1 MRSLSNWFRRR
12 PHNASEWFAR
22 TRSDSAGE
30 HDDRELT
37 EWLARSPSNE
47 RDYEM
52 AEIVWQ
58 LSGELKGDPQ
68 TDRLTLSTRRR
79 APVFIRM
86 GAAVLVTGTAL
97 ALLYVAATFKPQ
109 LSATYTTAVG
119 QQRTILLPDDSRVFL
134 NTATVAR
141 VEYTARRRSIWLEA
155 GEATFAVARNPWRPF
170 EVHTAMGT
178 ALALGTRFDVFIH
191 PSSLEVAIIDGR
203 VAVRAA
209 GRAGEGEPTVV
220 HTGELATIDRS
231 AHVSIRHADLDRILS
246 QQIQRLEFDGTSVA
260 EAIAE
265 FNRYSQRPIV
275 ASTPEI
281 AGLRISG
288 VFRAGDTD
296 TFVRSLE
303 VSLSVRAINRDGTLV
318 LVPGNDRAGPQAIE

>member
-1 MRSLSNWFRRR
+1 MRTLSNWFRRR
-12 PHNASEWFAR
+12 PQSASEWFAR
-22 TRSDSAGE
+22 TQSDTAGE
-30 HDDRELT
+30 HDDRKLT
-37 EWLARSPSNE
+37 EWLAKSPSNE

-68 TDRLTLSTRRR
+68 IDRLTLPTRRR
-79 APVFIRM
+79 A
-86 GAAVLVTGTAL
+86 AVLIRVGATVVIAGAAL
-97 ALLYVAATFKPQ
+97 ALLYFAATFKAQ
-109 LSATYTTAVG
+109 FAATYTTAVG
-119 QQRTILLPDDSRVFL
+119 QQRTIVLPDDSRVFL

-155 GEATFAVARNPWRPF
+155 GEATFDAARNPWRPF

-178 ALALGTRFDVFIH
+178 ARALGTRFDVFIR
-191 PSSLEVAIIDGR
+191 PSSLEVAIIEGS
-203 VAVRAA
+203 VAVQAA

-220 HTGELATIDRS
+220 HTGQLATIDRS
-231 AHVSIRHADLDRILS
+231 AHISVGHAELDRILS
-246 QQIQRLEFDGTSVA
+246 QHVQRLEFDGTSVA
-260 EAIAE
+260 EAIGE
-265 FNRYSQRPIV
+265 FNRYSERPIV

-318 LVPGNDRAGPQAIE
+318 LVPRDLTR

>member
-1 MRSLSNWFRRR
+1 MRTLSSWFRRR

-22 TRSDSAGE
+22 TQSDTADE
-30 HDDRELT
+30 HDDRKLT
-37 EWLARSPSNE
+37 QWLAKNPANE

-58 LSGELKGDPQ
+58 LSGELKGDPLI
-68 TDRLTLSTRRR
+68 DRLTLRTRRR
-79 APVFIRM
+79 ATVFMRM
-86 GAAVLVTGTAL
+86 AAAGVIAGAAIV
-97 ALLYVAATFKPQ
+97 LLYFAAMFKTTFA
-109 LSATYTTAVG
+109 ATYTTAVG
-119 QQRTILLPDDSRVFL
+119 QQRTIVLPDDSRVFL

-141 VEYTARRRSIWLEA
+141 VGYTARHRSIWLEA
-155 GEATFAVARNPWRPF
+155 GEATFAAARNPWRPF
-170 EVHTAMGT
+170 EVHTTRGT
-178 ALALGTRFDVFIH
+178 ARALGTRFDVFIR
-191 PSSLEVAIIDGR
+191 PSSLEVAIIEGS

-209 GRAGEGEPTVV
+209 GHAGEGEPVVV
-220 HTGELATIDRS
+220 HTGQLATIDRS
-231 AHVSIRHADLDRILS
+231 AHISVSHAELDRILS
-246 QQIQRLEFDGTSVA
+246 QQVQRLEFDGASVA

-281 AGLRISG
+281 AALRISG

-303 VSLSVRAINRDGTLV
+303 VSLSVRAINRDGSLV
-318 LVPGNDRAGPQAIE
+318 LVPRDQRAPVQAIE

>member
-1 MRSLSNWFRRR
+1 MRTLSSWFRRR
-12 PHNASEWFAR
+12 PRNASEWLAR

-30 HDDRELT
+30 DDDRELT
-37 EWLARSPSNE
+37 EWLARKPANE
-47 RDYEM
+47 RDYEV
-52 AEIVWQ
+52 AEIVWH

-68 TDRLTLSTRRR
+68 IDQLTLPTRRR
-79 APVFIRM
+79 ATVFIRVA
-86 GAAVLVTGTAL
+86 AAVVIAGTAF
-97 ALLYVAATFKPQ
+97 ALLYFAATFKAQ
-109 LSATYTTAVG
+109 FGATYTTAMG
-119 QQRTILLPDDSRVFL
+119 QQRSIVLPDDTRVFL

-155 GEATFAVARNPWRPF
+155 GEATFDAARNPWRPF

-178 ALALGTRFDVFIH
+178 ALALGTRFDVFIR
-191 PSSLEVAIIDGR
+191 PSSLEVTIIEGR

-220 HTGELATIDRS
+220 HTGQLATIDRS
-231 AHVSIRHADLDRILS
+231 AHVSVRHAELDRILS

-265 FNRYSQRPIV
+265 FNRYSERPIV

-281 AGLRISG
+281 AALRISG
-288 VFRAGDTD
+288 VFRAGDTE

-318 LVPGNDRAGPQAIE
+318 LVPGNDRAAAQVIE

>member
-1 MRSLSNWFRRR
+1 MRTLSSWLRRR
-12 PHNASEWFAR
+12 PQNASEWFAR
-22 TRSDSAGE
+22 TRSDGADE
-30 HDDRELT
+30 HDDRKLK
-37 EWLARSPSNE
+37 EWLARGSSNE
-47 RDYEM
+47 RAYEM

-58 LSGELKGDPQ
+58 LSGELKGDPLI
-68 TDRLTLSTRRR
+68 DRLTLPTRRR
-79 APVFIRM
+79 ARLFIRM
-86 GAAVLVTGTAL
+86 GAAVVIAGIALV
-97 ALLYVAATFKPQ
+97 LLYFAVAFKAPFA
-109 LSATYTTAVG
+109 ATYTTAVG
-119 QQRTILLPDDSRVFL
+119 QQRNVVLPDGSRVFL

-155 GEATFAVARNPWRPF
+155 GEATFDVARSPWRPF

-178 ALALGTRFDVFIH
+178 SVALGTRFDVFIR
-191 PSSLEVAIIDGR
+191 PASLEVAIIEGT

-209 GRAGEGEPTVV
+209 GRAGKDEPTLV
-220 HTGELATIDRS
+220 HTGQLATIDRS
-231 AHVSIRHADLDRILS
+231 AHISVGTAELGRILS
-246 QQIQRLEFDGTSVA
+246 QQVERLEFDGASVA

-265 FNRYSQRPIV
+265 FNRYSRRPIV

-303 VSLSVRAINRDGTLV
+303 VSLSVRAINRDGSLV
-318 LVPGNDRAGPQAIE
+318 LVPGDHGGTGN